1 MAANTT
7 RAVEKLK
14 FDLKQLKYELEVNLE
29 RELESAAFEMTEKAK
44 KRIVVDGR
52 TAYTKKMGY
61 KDKKHIRARQKA
73 GLQTA
78 YKDLYFTGAMMD
90 SYMPQEPKSKV
101 KGVISMTVDVAD
113 SQKYKVDGLSSQYN
127 LSPDK
132 TVVDPTEKEN
142 REAQN
147 RVDRWIARLVK
158 KYKLIE

>member
-1 MAANTT
+1 MAVSPT
-7 RAVEKLK
+7 RAIEKLK
-14 FDLKQLKYELEVNLE
+14 FDLKQIKYELEVNLE

-52 TAYTKKMGY
+52 TAYTRKRNY

-78 YKDLYFTGAMMD
+78 FKDLYFTGAMMD
-90 SYMPQEPKSKV
+90 SYMPQEPKQKT

-113 SQKYKVDGLSSQYN
+113 SQRYKVDGLSQQYN

-132 TVVDPTEKEN
+132 TVVDPTKKEN
-142 REAQN
+142 REAQA
-147 RVDRWIARLVK
+147 RVDRWITRLLK
-158 KYKLIE
+158 KYSITK